1 MALIGTPSGFS
12 ISGLI
17 DGHCFAGEVKRVFA
31 DKDFVEKYVISR
43 GQVPAINTPEEFA
56 AEIKA
61 DRAAAQQ
68 VVKAAGMQP
77 Q

>member
-1 MALIGTPSGFS
+1 LHHQARPI
-12 ISGLI
+12 I
-17 DGHCFAGEVKRVFA
+17 DKVAAEVKRVFA

-43 GQVPAINTPEEFA
+43 GQVPAVNTTEQFA
-56 AEIKA
+56 AQIKT
-61 DRAAAQQ
+61 DRAAAQE

>member
-1 MALIGTPSGFS
+1 M
-12 ISGLI
+12 
-17 DGHCFAGEVKRVFA
+17 KRVFA

-61 DRAAAQQ
+61 DRAAAEE
-68 VVKAAGMQP
+68 VVKAAGMTP

>member
-1 MALIGTPSGFS
+1 MYVVSGEIPRVTPFER
-12 ISGLI
+12 GLP
-17 DGHCFAGEVKRVFA
+17 
-31 DKDFVEKYVISR
+31 

-61 DRAAAQQ
+61 DRAAAAQ
-68 VVKAAGMQP
+68 VVNAAGLQP